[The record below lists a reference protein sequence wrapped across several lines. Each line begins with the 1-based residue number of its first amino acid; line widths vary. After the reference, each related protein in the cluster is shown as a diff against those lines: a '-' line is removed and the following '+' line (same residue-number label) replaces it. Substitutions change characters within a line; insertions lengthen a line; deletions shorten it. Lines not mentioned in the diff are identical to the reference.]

1 MDIEL
6 ALKMSRLVHNTC
18 KDVPRDIG
26 LQLMSLIEEHGNK
39 QLNLPHVT
47 NRYLFW
53 FEDEG
58 KEGWTFEIEA
68 KDYDEAYEKAYDT
81 HGPQVEGMMYQLL

>member
-1 MDIEL
+1 MERERGIIIT
-6 ALKMSRLVHNTC
+6 K
-18 KDVPRDIG
+18 K
-26 LQLMSLIEEHGNK
+26 GNGV
-39 QLNLPHVT
+39 LPCVT

-53 FEDEG
+53 FEHEG

-68 KDYDEAYEKAYDT
+68 NDSDEAYEKAYDT

>member
-1 MDIEL
+1 MKNRNDVQNTTNVGNEVL
-6 ALKMSRLVHNTC
+6 A
-18 KDVPRDIG
+18 D
-26 LQLMSLIEEHGNK
+26 
-39 QLNLPHVT
+39 VT

-68 KDYDEAYEKAYDT
+68 KDYEDAYEKAYDT

>member
-1 MDIEL
+1 MDELQSIENQQ
-6 ALKMSRLVHNTC
+6 VNG
-18 KDVPRDIG
+18 V
-26 LQLMSLIEEHGNK
+26 
-39 QLNLPHVT
+39 LPCVT

-58 KEGWTFEIEA
+58 KEGWNFEIEA

>member
-1 MDIEL
+1 
-6 ALKMSRLVHNTC
+6 MSTQKSIN
-18 KDVPRDIG
+18 
-26 LQLMSLIEEHGNK
+26 EAEGNAV
-39 QLNLPHVT
+39 LPLVT

-68 KDYDEAYEKAYDT
+68 KDSDEAYEKAYNT

>member
-1 MDIEL
+1 MIMVGNSNNAQNDTNADNEVL
-6 ALKMSRLVHNTC
+6 A
-18 KDVPRDIG
+18 DVP
-26 LQLMSLIEEHGNK
+26 
-39 QLNLPHVT
+39 

-58 KEGWTFEIEA
+58 KDGWTFEIEA
-68 KDYDEAYEKAYDT
+68 KDYEEAYEKAYDT

>member
-1 MDIEL
+1 MNKAGKIDNQQGNG
-6 ALKMSRLVHNTC
+6 V
-18 KDVPRDIG
+18 
-26 LQLMSLIEEHGNK
+26 LQC
-39 QLNLPHVT
+39 VT

-53 FEDEG
+53 FEDEC

-68 KDYDEAYEKAYDT
+68 KDPDEAYDKAYDT

>member
-1 MDIEL
+1 MENINDVQNTNNAGNEVL
-6 ALKMSRLVHNTC
+6 A
-18 KDVPRDIG
+18 D
-26 LQLMSLIEEHGNK
+26 
-39 QLNLPHVT
+39 VT

-58 KEGWTFEIEA
+58 KDGWTFEIEA
-68 KDYDEAYEKAYDT
+68 KDYEEAYEKAYDT

>member
-1 MDIEL
+1 MAGINFTDEQEYAPKL
-6 ALKMSRLVHNTC
+6 SFKNNEV
-18 KDVPRDIG
+18 
-26 LQLMSLIEEHGNK
+26 
-39 QLNLPHVT
+39 LPLVT

-68 KDYDEAYEKAYDT
+68 NDSDEAYEKAYDT

>member
-1 MDIEL
+1 MGNSNDVKNITNVGNEVL
-6 ALKMSRLVHNTC
+6 A
-18 KDVPRDIG
+18 D
-26 LQLMSLIEEHGNK
+26 
-39 QLNLPHVT
+39 VT

-58 KEGWTFEIEA
+58 KDGWTFEIEA
-68 KDYDEAYEKAYDT
+68 KDYEEAYDKAYDT

>member
-1 MDIEL
+1 M
-6 ALKMSRLVHNTC
+6 NTE
-18 KDVPRDIG
+18 KTIN
-26 LQLMSLIEEHGNK
+26 EAEGNAV
-39 QLNLPHVT
+39 LPLVT

-58 KEGWTFEIEA
+58 RDGWTFEIEA
-68 KDYDEAYEKAYDT
+68 NDSNEAYEKAYDT

>member
-1 MDIEL
+1 MDELQSIE
-6 ALKMSRLVHNTC
+6 N
-18 KDVPRDIG
+18 
-26 LQLMSLIEEHGNK
+26 QQGNGV
-39 QLNLPHVT
+39 LLCVT

>member
-1 MDIEL
+1 MAKIEYM
-6 ALKMSRLVHNTC
+6 AT
-18 KDVPRDIG
+18 G
-26 LQLMSLIEEHGNK
+26 LSD
-39 QLNLPHVT
+39 VT

-68 KDYDEAYEKAYDT
+68 KYSDEAYEKAYDT
-81 HGPQVEGMMYQLL
+81 HGPQVENMMYQLL

>member
-1 MDIEL
+1 MEYTNE
-6 ALKMSRLVHNTC
+6 VQNTTN
-18 KDVPRDIG
+18 V
-26 LQLMSLIEEHGNK
+26 GNED
-39 QLNLPHVT
+39 LDDVT

-58 KEGWTFEIEA
+58 KEGWTFEIDA
-68 KDYDEAYEKAYDT
+68 NDSDEAYEKAYGT

>member
-1 MDIEL
+1 MDELQSIE
-6 ALKMSRLVHNTC
+6 N
-18 KDVPRDIG
+18 
-26 LQLMSLIEEHGNK
+26 QQGNGV
-39 QLNLPHVT
+39 LPCVT

-58 KEGWTFEIEA
+58 KDGWTFEIEA
-68 KDYDEAYEKAYDT
+68 KDYEEAYEKAYDT